1 MIADSF
7 LSRSGIG
14 RLGRLQSS
22 HTRLAGVSDGA
33 TWSVKS
39 TNKLTYVSYL
49 DGIVDGGNTL
59 KARYH
64 SIMRVDYEGHPGL
77 GVAGKVESPAGG
89 PKVWVPRGS
98 DGIRWLWENAG
109 SAAMAD
115 RGDGQLSSEL
125 R

>member
-1 MIADSF
+1 M
-7 LSRSGIG
+7 G
-14 RLGRLQSS
+14 RRGQSNQPMS
-22 HTRLAGVSDGA
+22 WLVSD
-33 TWSVKS
+33 
-39 TNKLTYVSYL
+39 L
-49 DGIVDGGNTL
+49 DGIVDGEITL

-64 SIMRVDYEGHPGL
+64 SIMRADREGHAGF
-77 GVAGKVESPAGG
+77 GVAGKVESQAGG

>member
-1 MIADSF
+1 M
-7 LSRSGIG
+7 
-14 RLGRLQSS
+14 GRLQSS

-33 TWSVKS
+33 TWSV
-39 TNKLTYVSYL
+39 NKLAYVSYL
-49 DGIVDGGNTL
+49 DGIVDCEITL

-64 SIMRVDYEGHPGL
+64 SIMRADREGHAGF
-77 GVAGKVESPAGG
+77 GVAGKVESQAGG

>member
-1 MIADSF
+1 MVSQINQQVG
-7 LSRSGIG
+7 LS
-14 RLGRLQSS
+14 
-22 HTRLAGVSDGA
+22 HF
-33 TWSVKS
+33 
-39 TNKLTYVSYL
+39 

-64 SIMRVDYEGHPGL
+64 SIMRVDREGHPGF
-77 GVAGKVESPAGG
+77 GVAGNVESQAGG

-109 SAAMAD
+109 STAMAN
-115 RGDGQLSSEL
+115 RGDGQLSLEL